1 LKLHFPVRRWVALA
15 GGAAVL
21 HIPAAAEGF
30 MSGAKR
36 RSFEAGH
43 RPKFMVVV
51 DGTPESMRAVHF
63 AARRA
68 ARTGASLVMLGV
80 VTMEETFEFLG
91 VGDAMREEAEDEVT
105 RLLASATDHAKEAAS
120 VQPEQVVK
128 EGEKADC
135 IRELIE
141 EDQDISFLVLAA
153 STDSAGPGPLVS
165 GIASSSGGFSVPIV
179 IVPGDLS
186 DEEIDALAG

>member
-1 LKLHFPVRRWVALA
+1 
-15 GGAAVL
+15 
-21 HIPAAAEGF
+21 

-36 RSFEAGH
+36 RSFETGH
-43 RPKFMVVV
+43 RPKFLVIV

-68 ARTGASLVMLGV
+68 ARTGASMIMLGV
-80 VTMEETFEFLG
+80 VTMTETFEFLG

-105 RLLASATDHAKEAAS
+105 RLLAAATDHAKETAAVS
-120 VQPEQVVK
+120 PEQVVK
-128 EGEKADC
+128 EGEKAPC

-141 EDQDISFLVLAA
+141 EDQDISFLVLAT
-153 STDSAGPGPLVS
+153 STDSSGPGPLVS
-165 GIASSSGGFSVPIV
+165 GIASTSQSFSVPIV

>member
-1 LKLHFPVRRWVALA
+1 
-15 GGAAVL
+15 
-21 HIPAAAEGF
+21 

-43 RPKFMVVV
+43 RPKFLVVV
-51 DGTPESMRAVHF
+51 DGTAESSRAVHF

-68 ARTGASLVMLGV
+68 ARTGASLIMLGIA
-80 VTMEETFEFLG
+80 TIPDTFEFLG
-91 VGDAMREEAEDEVT
+91 VGDALREEAEEEVT
-105 RLLASATDHAKEAAS
+105 RLLAAATDHAKEAAS
-120 VQPEQVVK
+120 VAPEQVVK
-128 EGEKADC
+128 EGGKAEC

-165 GIASSSGGFSVPIV
+165 SVASAPQSFSIPIV

>member
-1 LKLHFPVRRWVALA
+1 
-15 GGAAVL
+15 
-21 HIPAAAEGF
+21 

-43 RPKFMVVV
+43 RPKFLVVV
-51 DGTPESMRAVHF
+51 DGSPESMRAVHF

-68 ARTGASLVMLGV
+68 ARTGASMIMLGV
-80 VTMEETFEFLG
+80 VTMTETFEFLG

-105 RLLASATDHAKEAAS
+105 RLLAAATDHAKETAS
-120 VQPEQVVK
+120 VSPEQVVK
-128 EGEKADC
+128 EGEKAGC

-141 EDQDISFLVLAA
+141 EDQDISFLVLAT
-153 STDSAGPGPLVS
+153 STDSSGPGPLVS
-165 GIASSSGGFSVPIV
+165 GIASTSQSFSVPIV